1 MFSTDVD
8 HTFLQQMSIVISVQD
23 QAAAQSSL
31 TKPDVIPDKKVDES
45 SVDDIV
51 IKQQEATVTH
61 PISDFQ
67 RQISPLSDDSKST
80 KDKEEEKMTK
90 CERTLS
96 QTCTQLTSDKA
107 DQSCSTAFEDQ
118 QRTKNN
124 LQSDLVRNQKVSP
137 PAPCSECMGNSK
149 DDKVESVTEEP
160 AKKRKRMGMC
170 GLTEKERSHFLQISR
185 NVNGQN
191 SRLKVERQIAIN
203 KAEIES
209 SLLQSSLLP
218 TPVAVI
224 ADPREEE
231 VLHSSQDNATDR
243 PKTAIHMPEEGSV
256 LAPDPTLS
264 NSNPPVMEKEYCL
277 ENPNPQEVDC
287 GSSRLTSCDV
297 EVQYVAITPDE
308 KMQDVCGDAVDCE
321 EDKADALSVRT
332 QEGDCSA
339 KLCEA
344 APSGVSE
351 TNDMPGHDNQH
362 CSGAVNT
369 EHPSTMSPDDFLGSG
384 CFDFV
389 SDSQL
394 YNIQLIE
401 EQEIKEKVVEPS
413 GREEDASVLIC
424 GLIKELS
431 FLNRTVMAA
440 RREIEHLRRGSKKS
454 RNLAR

>member
-1 MFSTDVD
+1 MNPQDSSDPPQLPSLGIRKTPCDKMFSTDVD

-160 AKKRKRMGMC
+160 AKKRKRM
-170 GLTEKERSHFLQISR
+170 
-185 NVNGQN
+185 
-191 SRLKVERQIAIN
+191 
-203 KAEIES
+203 
-209 SLLQSSLLP
+209 
-218 TPVAVI
+218 
-224 ADPREEE
+224 DPREEE

>member
-1 MFSTDVD
+1 MNPQDSSDPPQLLSLGIRKTPCDKIFSTDAD
-8 HTFLQQMSIVISVQD
+8 HTFLRQMSIVISVQE

-31 TKPDVIPDKKVDES
+31 TKPDVIPDEKVDES
-45 SVDDIV
+45 SVNDIV
-51 IKQQEATVTH
+51 IKQQEATTPH

-67 RQISPLSDDSKST
+67 RQMSPLSDDSNST
-80 KDKEEEKMTK
+80 KDKEEEKMSQ
-90 CERTLS
+90 TLS

-107 DQSCSTAFEDQ
+107 DQSCSTALEDQ

-137 PAPCSECMGNSK
+137 PAPSSECMGNSK
-149 DDKVESVTEEP
+149 DDKVEAVTEEP
-160 AKKRKRMGMC
+160 AKKRKRM
-170 GLTEKERSHFLQISR
+170 
-185 NVNGQN
+185 
-191 SRLKVERQIAIN
+191 
-203 KAEIES
+203 
-209 SLLQSSLLP
+209 
-218 TPVAVI
+218 
-224 ADPREEE
+224 DPREEE
-231 VLHSSQDNATDR
+231 VLHSSQDSAADR
-243 PKTAIHMPEEGSV
+243 PKTAIDIPEEGSV
-256 LAPDPTLS
+256 LAPDP
-264 NSNPPVMEKEYCL
+264 PVKEKEYCL

-287 GSSRLTSCDV
+287 GSSSVTSCDV
-297 EVQYVAITPDE
+297 EVQYVAITTDE
-308 KMQDVCGDAVDCE
+308 KMQDVCGDAVDCD

-344 APSGVSE
+344 APSGVQE

-362 CSGAVNT
+362 CSGAVKT
-369 EHPSTMSPDDFLGSG
+369 EHPSTMSPTDFLGSG
-384 CFDFV
+384 CFDFI

-401 EQEIKEKVVEPS
+401 EQEIKERVAEPC

-440 RREIEHLRRGSKKS
+440 HREIENLRRGSKKT
-454 RNLAR
+454 RNLPR

>member
-1 MFSTDVD
+1 
-8 HTFLQQMSIVISVQD
+8 MSIVISVQE

-31 TKPDVIPDKKVDES
+31 TKPDVIPDEKVDES
-45 SVDDIV
+45 SVNDIV
-51 IKQQEATVTH
+51 IKQQEATTPH

-67 RQISPLSDDSKST
+67 RQMSPLSDDSNST
-80 KDKEEEKMTK
+80 KDKEEEKMSQ
-90 CERTLS
+90 TLS

-107 DQSCSTAFEDQ
+107 DQSCSTALEDQ

-137 PAPCSECMGNSK
+137 PAPSSECMGNSK
-149 DDKVESVTEEP
+149 DDKVEAVTEEP

-191 SRLKVERQIAIN
+191 SRLKVERQIAFN
-203 KAEIES
+203 NADTES

-218 TPVAVI
+218 TSVAVI
-224 ADPREEE
+224 TDPREEE
-231 VLHSSQDNATDR
+231 VLHSSQDSAADR
-243 PKTAIHMPEEGSV
+243 PKTAIDIPEEGSV
-256 LAPDPTLS
+256 LAPDP
-264 NSNPPVMEKEYCL
+264 PVKEKEYCL

-287 GSSRLTSCDV
+287 GSSSVTSCDV
-297 EVQYVAITPDE
+297 EVQYVAITTDE
-308 KMQDVCGDAVDCE
+308 KMQDVCGDAVDCD

-344 APSGVSE
+344 APSGVQE

-362 CSGAVNT
+362 CSGAVKT
-369 EHPSTMSPDDFLGSG
+369 EHPSTMSPTDFLGSG
-384 CFDFV
+384 CFDFI

-401 EQEIKEKVVEPS
+401 EQEIKERVAEPC

-440 RREIEHLRRGSKKS
+440 HREIENLRRGSKKT
-454 RNLAR
+454 RNLPR